1 MRILVDTNIL
11 DRLSQPDHAQHAAG
25 VRAAKSLR
33 DGHHELRIVPQVI
46 YEYWVVGTRP
56 AARNGLGLTPE
67 VVASK
72 LHDFKALF
80 PVLRDERG
88 ILERWEQLVRAHQ
101 VLGKP
106 AHDARLA
113 AAMQRHGLT
122 HLLTFNGGNFS
133 RFAFIQVLDP
143 IQVAQ
148 TP

>member
-11 DRLSQPDHAQHAAG
+11 GRFSQPDHPQHAAA
-25 VRAAKSLR
+25 VRAVKSLR
-33 DGHHELRIVPQVI
+33 DGQHELRIVPQVI

-56 AARNGLGLTPE
+56 ADQNGLGLTPD

-72 LHDFKALF
+72 LDDFKALF
-80 PVLRDERG
+80 PALRDERG
-88 ILERWEQLVRAHQ
+88 ILERWELLVKGHR

-122 HLLTFNGGNFS
+122 HLLTFNTSDFP
-133 RFAFIQVLDP
+133 RFGFVQILDP
-143 IQVAQ
+143 LQVA
-148 TP
+148 PAL